1 MEAEMILFATTAIL
15 LDLVILAFA
24 GKYLYALW
32 RRFRGLGEEE

>member
-1 MEAEMILFATTAIL
+1 MEMILFAATAIL

-24 GKYLYALW
+24 GRYLYALW